1 METTSNIFDLGFLEF
16 LKIHVDV
23 HHSIYPTVPPQGIY
37 FEALV
42 ERTFTAI
49 HKPMTLIK
57 VGGTTQPRYDI
68 LFEGHRISL
77 KTETGK
83 GTKPNSITITK
94 LCTTEKEPWTA
105 ESLKARA
112 LAHLGRYDT
121 ILMLRAVWG
130 PRLMHYQL
138 VEIPVPL
145 LQLLETAAPQPV
157 GNRVGRQSLAPDV
170 RRGDEVVFRVHFDA
184 SDGKCSIRN
193 LRMQNCHL
201 LREWDKERVA
211 SAIVADPDPDV

>member
-1 METTSNIFDLGFLEF
+1 MEAAGNIFDPGFLEF

-42 ERTFTAI
+42 ERTFVAI
-49 HKPMTLIK
+49 HKPLILIK

-83 GTKPNSITITK
+83 GTRPNSITITK

-105 ESLKARA
+105 DSLKARA

-121 ILMLRAVWG
+121 VLMLRAVWG
-130 PRLMHYQL
+130 SSLMRYQL
-138 VEIPVPL
+138 IEIPVPL

-157 GNRVGRQSLAPDV
+157 GNRLGRQSLAADV
-170 RRGDEVVFRVHFDA
+170 HRGDEVVFRSILTRPTGNARAAICGSRTAA
-184 SDGKCSIRN
+184 SC
-193 LRMQNCHL
+193 
-201 LREWDKERVA
+201 A
-211 SAIVADPDPDV
+211 SGIKNASPLPL